1 MRSACKCS
9 DETGLPC
16 AKQFTVGEV
25 VDVRMRRK
33 QLGFSAEKDL
43 RNVELMQ
50 ARAMHMATGKATL
63 VISGKTLCLKG
74 YISVSGVPK
83 SSGSLHD
90 SHK

>member
-50 ARAMHMATGKATL
+50 ARAMNMATGKATL

-83 SSGSLHD
+83 SSG
-90 SHK
+90 